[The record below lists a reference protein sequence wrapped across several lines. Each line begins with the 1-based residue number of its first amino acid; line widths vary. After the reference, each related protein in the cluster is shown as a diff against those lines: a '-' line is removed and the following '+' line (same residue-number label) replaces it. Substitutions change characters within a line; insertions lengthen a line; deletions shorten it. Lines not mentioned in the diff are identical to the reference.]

1 MFEFLLIEKRTQFK
15 LSQISGEEAEG
26 CWDIRMSQRTEDS
39 FGLQWQTKEFDRP
52 LKSHVSSQV
61 RESGFNKF
69 LRVEGT
75 VPVSAGGNWLRQNHA
90 RCVDC
95 LENPMEID
103 TTGDFPNEDR
113 SNPLGTELLMDAEEI
128 DFHNLNISDMDKL
141 QCKSDQDKNSILK
154 QVTGS
159 LKAPQ
164 LQY

>member
-1 MFEFLLIEKRTQFK
+1 
-15 LSQISGEEAEG
+15 
-26 CWDIRMSQRTEDS
+26 
-39 FGLQWQTKEFDRP
+39 
-52 LKSHVSSQV
+52 
-61 RESGFNKF
+61 
-69 LRVEGT
+69 
-75 VPVSAGGNWLRQNHA
+75 
-90 RCVDC
+90 
-95 LENPMEID
+95 MEID